1 MPQDETGR
9 RPDLSDLDSFAGVD
23 ELGTSG
29 YEESDDH
36 DPELDVRDT
45 AFEAG
50 GGARG
55 GIGGVGQLGDN
66 LATGP
71 VPDLTVPEDAE
82 LHELDDQGEAAVYGD
97 PNGSAARRELLA
109 VEAELNQ
116 RWPETKIEPSLTRIS
131 ALTQLL
137 GEPNRGYPVL
147 HVAGTNGKGSTARMI
162 DALLTRM
169 GLRVGRYTSPHLQL
183 VTERIALDGQPISAA
198 RYAELWHDIAPY
210 VSMVDGAAADGVAM
224 SKFEILTGMAFAAF
238 ADAPVEAAVLE
249 AGLGGAWDATNVA
262 DADVAVITPIGLDHV
277 EYLGPDA
284 VSAAKEKAGIIK
296 PGSVAVIAEQDPE
309 VLKVLLD
316 RAVEVD
322 AAVARAGSEFGV
334 LEREI
339 AVGGQLLKLQGLG
352 GVYDEIFLPL
362 HGAHQAANAALAL
375 AAVEAFFGAGKDKQL
390 VVEAVR
396 EAFAEVETP
405 GRLERVRAA
414 PAVMID
420 AAHNP
425 HGARALAATVAE
437 EFAFRRLVAVVG
449 VMAEKDAHGIL
460 DALEPVVSDI
470 VVTRNSSPRAMP
482 LEELNQLAISIFGE
496 ERVVA
501 ETDLETA
508 IETAIALV
516 ETSNDPEEPLSG
528 GGVLVTGSVVTVGE
542 ARTLFG
548 KEPA

>member
-23 ELGTSG
+23 ELGAEA
-29 YEESDDH
+29 YEESDDR
-36 DPELDVRDT
+36 DPELDAHDS
-45 AFEAG
+45 AFDAG
-50 GGARG
+50 GGSRG

-71 VPDLTVPEDAE
+71 VPDLSVPEDTE
-82 LHELDDQGEAAVYGD
+82 LHELDDQGTPEEYGSPD
-97 PNGSAARRELLA
+97 GPEARRELMA

-147 HVAGTNGKGSTARMI
+147 HIAGTNGKGSTARMI

-183 VTERIALDGQPISAA
+183 VTERIALDGRPISAA
-198 RYAELWHDIAPY
+198 RYAELWNDIAPY

-238 ADAPVEAAVLE
+238 ADAPVEAAVVE

-262 DADVAVITPIGLDHV
+262 DAEVAVITPIGIDHV
-277 EYLGPDA
+277 EYLGPDILG
-284 VSAAKEKAGIIK
+284 AAREKAGIIK
-296 PGSVAVIAEQDPE
+296 AGSVAVIAEQDPE
-309 VLKVLLD
+309 VQKVLME
-316 RAVEVD
+316 RAIEVD

-352 GVYDEIFLPL
+352 GVYDQIFLPL

-390 VVEAVR
+390 VLEAVR

-405 GRLERVRAA
+405 GRLERVRSA
-414 PAVMID
+414 PTVLLD

-425 HGARALAATVAE
+425 HGARALATTIAE

-482 LEELNQLAISIFGE
+482 LEELNQLAISVFGE
-496 ERVVA
+496 DRVVA

-508 IETAIALV
+508 VETAIALV
-516 ETSNDPEEPLSG
+516 ETSDDPEEPLAG